1 MARRISSSVGRGF
14 FLRKATLVIS
24 MPGVQYPH
32 WSPCSAMKL
41 SCNGW
46 SLPSCSS
53 PSTVVISRPWACTA
67 KRVQDFTGRP
77 SSSTVH
83 APQWLVSQPMW
94 VPVRRRFSRIRCTRR
109 RRGST
114 SASCFSPLIAT
125 LTSISGPFLRALDRL
140 AERTGCQYPHQVLLV
155 LDGAA
160 QVRGR
165 VGRLRRELG
174 RLLDRGLVGPLSP
187 QRGLR
192 LNRLD
197 RHRSH
202 VGEADTDLL
211 ANPAAQG
218 ELHRDR
224 RGGEIAH
231 LALHLHVGAAAARL
245 RAGHPDLHHDLVG
258 PERGA

>member
-1 MARRISSSVGRGF
+1 
-14 FLRKATLVIS
+14 
-24 MPGVQYPH
+24 
-32 WSPCSAMKL
+32 MKL

-53 PSTVVISRPWACTA
+53 PSTVVISRAWACHA
-67 KRVQDFTGRP
+67 KSAQDCAGRR

-140 AERTGCQYPHQVLLV
+140 AERTGWQYPHQVLLV

-174 RLLDRGLVGPLSP
+174 RLLHRGLVGPRSP
-187 QRGLR
+187 PRGLR
-192 LNRLD
+192 LTCLDSVRLQ
-197 RHRSH
+197 
-202 VGEADTDLL
+202 VAEAATDLL
-211 ANPAAQG
+211 VNPAAQG
-218 ELHRDR
+218 E
-224 RGGEIAH
+224 
-231 LALHLHVGAAAARL
+231 
-245 RAGHPDLHHDLVG
+245 
-258 PERGA
+258 